1 MKNLEIIESLLNLGK
16 IPKNDEMTNAQFKE
30 YDDLLISFEDNL
42 SFDEAEKLMGLFSN
56 DCDDLNWGLLHLI
69 ESVPY
74 SEVDRYKALISKCS
88 NKEFREIFEI
98 RLNNW
103 LNKQ

>member
-1 MKNLEIIESLLNLGK
+1 
-16 IPKNDEMTNAQFKE
+16 
-30 YDDLLISFEDNL
+30 
-42 SFDEAEKLMGLFSN
+42 MGLFSD

-74 SEVDRYKALISKCS
+74 SEVNRYKALISKCS
-88 NKEFREIFEI
+88 NREFREIFEI

-103 LNKQ
+103 LNK